1 MLARHLDKVPL
12 TTGEPVFNAKSHLS
26 LGLSLKFFPPMSFIV
41 VFHDDSC
48 SFRSREVISVLL
60 LLTDKHGVQALA
72 HPFTTIKQNW
82 TCSTIFLL
90 FILFLN
96 PSRPNFFS
104 GCRNQLFK
112 FEICLLFA

>member
-41 VFHDDSC
+41 VFHDDSF

-72 HPFTTIKQNW
+72 HPSLQLSRTGLAVRYFYY
-82 TCSTIFLL
+82 L
-90 FILFLN
+90 FYFCITKLFLW
-96 PSRPNFFS
+96 
-104 GCRNQLFK
+104 L
-112 FEICLLFA
+112 